1 MPAQPHLRRKRTYIS
16 PLLFA
21 VFLLFLWPIVH
32 AHLQSVALLDIVSG
46 EKLPWLLQKTAS
58 GPVTTQNITL
68 PGNIRARIYTPDDHP
83 NAPGVVIFHGV
94 HHLGIDEPR
103 LMSFAQALSA
113 CGLRVLTPELPG
125 IRDYHIDSNS
135 IDIIGQSA
143 EWFAKQTRRPVGVMG
158 LSFSGGLALIA
169 STEPQYAGYF
179 RFIVAI
185 GSQNLMG
192 RVAQYYRTGRALR
205 PDGTLEVLP
214 PHEYGALVLEYEH
227 LEDFVPAS
235 DIPAIRGV
243 LKAHLYE
250 DANAEKWD
258 IAALSAAQRS
268 EALDLMNAHS
278 AHTQLLLEHEEQ
290 VRSSEMAE
298 LSPAGKLGALTTPV
312 FLLHGE
318 ADNIIPSEETLWM
331 TAELKPRTL
340 RMQLISPIISH
351 VGMENSTAPS
361 WMRHASDE
369 WHLVHFFAVVLRSAH

>member
-1 MPAQPHLRRKRTYIS
+1 VA
-16 PLLFA
+16 
-21 VFLLFLWPIVH
+21 FLLFVWPALC
-32 AHLQSVALLDIVSG
+32 AHIQSLALLDIVSG
-46 EKLPWLLQKTAS
+46 EKLSWLLQHTAS

-68 PGNIRARIYTPDDHP
+68 PGNIRARLYTPVDHP

-103 LMSFAQALSA
+103 LMSLAQALSA

-125 IRDYHIDSNS
+125 IRDYHIDTSS
-135 IDIIGQSA
+135 IDVIGEST

-169 STEPQYAGYF
+169 STKPQYASYF

-185 GSQNLMG
+185 GSQNSMN

-205 PDGTLEVLP
+205 PDGTVEVLP

-227 LEDFVPAS
+227 LEDFVPVV
-235 DIPAIRGV
+235 DIPAIRDV
-243 LKAHLYE
+243 LRAHLYE
-250 DANAEKWD
+250 DVAAEKQ
-258 IAALSAAQRS
+258 AMEQLTTAQRN

-278 AHTQLLLEHEEQ
+278 AHTQFLLEHEEEI
-290 VRSSEMAE
+290 RGNEMAE
-298 LSPAGKLGALTTPV
+298 LSPAGKLSTLTTPV

-351 VGMENSTAPS
+351 VGMENSAAPS

-369 WHLVHFFAVVLRSAH
+369 WQLVHFFALILRSAH